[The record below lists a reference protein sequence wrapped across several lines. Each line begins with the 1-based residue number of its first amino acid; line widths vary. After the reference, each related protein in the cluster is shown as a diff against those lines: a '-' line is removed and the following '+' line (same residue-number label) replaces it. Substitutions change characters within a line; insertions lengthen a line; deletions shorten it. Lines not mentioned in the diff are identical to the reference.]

1 MHSIVPIIMAVG
13 AISFFV
19 GIYFLIKL
27 GFKQIKIV
35 KMRGKEYPLM
45 RFVMTTVSSGIVL
58 IMLSVYMQILFPPEP
73 EPEMAPTQI
82 AVSSNLKYELEALF
96 SNVDDESALMIA
108 VNRFQSEYQDALQ
121 EGNRNTIELLI
132 LEMAFRLRTELQNQN
147 YPAHQ
152 VEQEVARIMRILRQD
167 PG

>member
-1 MHSIVPIIMAVG
+1 
-13 AISFFV
+13 
-19 GIYFLIKL
+19 
-27 GFKQIKIV
+27 
-35 KMRGKEYPLM
+35 
-45 RFVMTTVSSGIVL
+45 
-58 IMLSVYMQILFPPEP
+58 MLSVYIQILFPPEP
-73 EPEMAPTQI
+73 EPEMAPTQAAI
-82 AVSSNLKYELEALF
+82 SSNLKYELEALF